1 MAGRRGVARRAIL
14 VGIPVTLAAAAVV
27 DWLGKPW
34 SALALTATATVGM
47 INGLWLEGL
56 LEGMLQP
63 GRPRLSRPVVWTLAA
78 RWALWGL
85 LFAVLYLLRER
96 VELWA
101 VAVGVACF
109 LVAIAVAGTRAADHE
124 SREG

>member
-1 MAGRRGVARRAIL
+1 M
-14 VGIPVTLAAAAVV
+14 V

-34 SALALTATATVGM
+34 SALALTVTAAVGM

-63 GRPRLSRPVVWTLAA
+63 GKPRMTRAVVGLLAA

-96 VELWA
+96 FELWA

-109 LVAIAVAGTRAADHE
+109 LVALSIAGTKGADRDR
-124 SREG
+124 REG

>member
-1 MAGRRGVARRAIL
+1 MARSRRVARRAVL
-14 VGIPVTLAAAAVV
+14 VGVPVTLAAAAVV
-27 DWLGKPW
+27 DWFGRPW

-63 GRPRLSRPVVWTLAA
+63 GRPRMSRPVVFALAA
-78 RWALWGL
+78 RWVLWGL
-85 LFAVLYLLRER
+85 LFAVLVLLRER

-109 LVAIAVAGTRAADHE
+109 LVAIGVAGTQTADRE

>member
-1 MAGRRGVARRAIL
+1 M
-14 VGIPVTLAAAAVV
+14 
-27 DWLGKPW
+27 
-34 SALALTATATVGM
+34 
-47 INGLWLEGL
+47 
-56 LEGMLQP
+56 
-63 GRPRLSRPVVWTLAA
+63 SRPVVWTLTA

-109 LVAIAVAGTRAADHE
+109 LVAIAAAGTNTADHGR
-124 SREG
+124 REG

>member
-1 MAGRRGVARRAIL
+1 MAAPRRVARRAVL
-14 VGIPVTLAAAAVV
+14 VAIPVTLAAAAVV
-27 DWLGKPW
+27 DWLGRPW
-34 SALALTATATVGM
+34 SALALTATAAVGM

-63 GRPRLSRPVVWTLAA
+63 GRPRMSRAVVWTIAA
-78 RWALWGL
+78 RWVLWGL

-101 VAVGVACF
+101 VAVGIVCF
-109 LVAIAVAGTRAADHE
+109 LVAIAVAGTNAADHE

>member
-1 MAGRRGVARRAIL
+1 MVSRRAL
-14 VGIPVTLAAAAVV
+14 PVAIPLTLGAAAVV

-34 SALALTATATVGM
+34 SALALTVTAAVGM

-63 GRPRLSRPVVWTLAA
+63 GKPRMTRAVVGLLAA

-96 VELWA
+96 FELWA

-109 LVAIAVAGTRAADHE
+109 LVALSIAGTKGADRDR
-124 SREG
+124 REG

>member
-1 MAGRRGVARRAIL
+1 VGRRALLVAL
-14 VGIPVTLAAAAVV
+14 PVTLGAAGVV
-27 DWLGKPW
+27 NWLGKPW
-34 SALALTATATVGM
+34 SALVLTVTAAVGM
-47 INGLWLEGL
+47 INGFWLEGL

-63 GRPRLSRPVVWTLAA
+63 GRPRMSRPVVFALAA
-78 RWALWGL
+78 RWVLWGL
-85 LFAVLYLLRER
+85 LFAVLVLLRER

-109 LVAIAVAGTRAADHE
+109 LVAIGVAGTQTADRE

>member
-1 MAGRRGVARRAIL
+1 MAGRRFVARRAVF
-14 VGIPVTLAAAAVV
+14 VGVPVTLCAASAVN
-27 DWLGKPW
+27 WFGRPW
-34 SALALTATATVGM
+34 SALALTATAAVGM

-63 GRPRLSRPVVWTLAA
+63 GRPRMTRAVVGLLAA

-96 VELWA
+96 IELWA

-109 LVAIAVAGTRAADHE
+109 LVALGIAGVNAADHD

>member
-1 MAGRRGVARRAIL
+1 MGRRALLVAL
-14 VGIPVTLAAAAVV
+14 PVTLGAAGVV
-27 DWLGKPW
+27 NWLGKPW
-34 SALALTATATVGM
+34 SALVLTVTAAVGM
-47 INGLWLEGL
+47 INGFWLEGL

-63 GRPRLSRPVVWTLAA
+63 GKPRMTRAVVGLFVA

-85 LFAVLYLLRER
+85 LFVLLYLLRER
-96 VELWA
+96 IELWA

-109 LVAIAVAGTRAADHE
+109 LVALSTASVKAAGHD